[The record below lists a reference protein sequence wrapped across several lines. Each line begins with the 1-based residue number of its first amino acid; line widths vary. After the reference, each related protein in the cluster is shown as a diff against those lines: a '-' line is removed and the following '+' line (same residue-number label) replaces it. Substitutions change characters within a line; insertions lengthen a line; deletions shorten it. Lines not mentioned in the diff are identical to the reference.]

1 MNYRRISL
9 VLLVCL
15 LGCTLP
21 VMGVTTYFGGSP
33 QMSAVIS
40 GTNEFTPGEDAVITV
55 VIQNRGV
62 NSMKTDWVGGNTATP
77 VTTRPDLSRDN
88 YDNNYAAWQGSG
100 TIARDD
106 VPTTAKMVT
115 VSLASGNAPVI
126 VKSDPQNIGDIA
138 SAGSKTVTIVTK
150 ITNEAR
156 VGEYQLPLT
165 IGYTYLKDADQVA
178 ADVLQSNFVTTTEM
192 VPLTVRIKPE
202 VQIEV
207 VDVSAENLSVGTGG
221 FVTLTIKNL
230 GFEDG
235 KKATVQLL
243 RNANSPIIPT
253 DSSVF
258 IGDFPQNGVVTCR
271 YKVGISTEAGKQT
284 YPVDVAVTYENR
296 QGEVVTSGL
305 ETIGIPVGGK
315 VIFAVVSGPAE
326 ISPGSDATITVQY
339 QNTGE
344 IPVYAAQSRISA
356 VSPFSSTDNTAY
368 LGDLQPGETATA
380 RYMMAAA
387 GDAAVKEYTLD
398 TEVRYRDALDN
409 SQVSD
414 SFKVPV
420 TVVETPAAGISGLL
434 PVLLVVVLVAFVAGY
449 YLLVMRKKK

>member
-9 VLLVCL
+9 VFLVCL
-15 LGCTLP
+15 LVCTLP

-33 QMSAVIS
+33 QMTASVS

-55 VIQNRGV
+55 VVQNRGV
-62 NSMKTDWVGGNTATP
+62 NSMKTDWIGGNTATP

-88 YDNNYAAWQGSG
+88 YDNNYAVWQGSG
-100 TIARDD
+100 TIPRDD

-126 VKSDPQNIGDIA
+126 VKSDPQNIGDLA
-138 SAGSKTVTIVTK
+138 SAGSQTVTILTK
-150 ITNEAR
+150 ITNQAR
-156 VGEYQLPLT
+156 EGEYQLPLT
-165 IGYTYLKDADQVA
+165 IEYTYLKNADQMA
-178 ADVLQSNFVTTTEM
+178 ADVLQNNYVTTSETI
-192 VPLTVRIKPE
+192 PLTIRIKPE

-207 VDVSAENLSVGTGG
+207 IDVVAENLSVGTGG
-221 FVTLTIKNL
+221 FVTLTIKNP

-235 KKATVQLL
+235 KKATVRLL
-243 RNANSPIIPT
+243 RNGNSPIIPT

-258 IGDFPQNGVVTCR
+258 IGDFPRDGVVTCR
-271 YKVGISTEAGKQT
+271 YKEGISTEAGKQT

-296 QGEVVTSGL
+296 LGEVVTSGL

-315 VIFAVVSGPAE
+315 VTFAVVSAPPE
-326 ISPGSDATITVQY
+326 ISAGSDATITVQY
-339 QNTGE
+339 QNTGQ

-368 LGDLQPGETATA
+368 LGDLKPGETATA
-380 RYMMAAA
+380 RYLMAAA
-387 GDAAVKEYTLD
+387 GDAAVKEYFLD
-398 TEVRYRDALDN
+398 TERRYRDALDN

-414 SFKVPV
+414 SSKVPV
-420 TVVETPAAGISGLL
+420 RVVEKPGAGIFDLL
-434 PVLLVVVLVAFVAGY
+434 PVLGIIVLVAFVAGY